1 MSISLPVKGKSIA
14 VYPNPSHGTIN
25 FTSLE
30 KVKTIEIYN
39 ASGIMLK
46 TFKVTNPQQLDYDI
60 SNLSTGMYFIRL
72 LKEDNQASYLKV
84 ELLK

>member
-1 MSISLPVKGKSIA
+1 
-14 VYPNPSHGTIN
+14 
-25 FTSLE
+25 
-30 KVKTIEIYN
+30 
-39 ASGIMLK
+39 MLK